1 MSVNVALKELE
12 NMHLQ
17 EQMRKY
23 PNYPIEYF
31 ITPKFKIKEAN
42 GLTSA
47 VVRYI
52 DLKGG
57 YASRINSGGVYDQK
71 LETYRLGTTKRG
83 FSDVQGVYN
92 GLALYV
98 EVKIGKDR
106 QSEHQKDF
114 QKSVT
119 DAGGLYFIAKDFES
133 FVYWW
138 KTVVE
143 KKGARHE

>member
-1 MSVNVALKELE
+1 MNVALQELE
-12 NMHLQ
+12 QMHLQ

-23 PNYPIEYF
+23 PNYPKEYF

-42 GLTSA
+42 GLTA
-47 VVRYI
+47 AITHYI

-71 LETYRLGTTKRG
+71 LGTHRHGTTKRG
-83 FSDVQGVYN
+83 FSDIQGVYN
-92 GLALYV
+92 GLALYI
-98 EVKIGKDR
+98 EIKIAADR
-106 QSEHQKDF
+106 QSEYQKEF

-119 DAGGLYFIAKDFES
+119 KAGGLYFIAKDFES

-138 KTVVE
+138 KTLVD
-143 KKGARHE
+143 KKEGGSNA

>member
-1 MSVNVALKELE
+1 MNNVALQELE
-12 NMHLQ
+12 KMHLQ
-17 EQMRKY
+17 EQMQKY
-23 PNYPIEYF
+23 PNYPKAYF
-31 ITPKFKIKEAN
+31 ITPKFNVKTAN

-47 VVRYI
+47 ITRWI

-71 LETYRLGTTKRG
+71 LGTHRHGTTKRG
-83 FSDVQGVYN
+83 FSDIHGVYS

-98 EVKIGKDR
+98 EVKIGYDK
-106 QSEHQKDF
+106 QSEYQKEF

-119 DAGGLYFIAKDFES
+119 KAGGKYFIAKDFES

-143 KKGARHE
+143 KI